1 MSVLKLSSIDAVAL
15 QWRSL
20 ASWEV
25 GQGRIRL
32 SYHTRNHRAAIK
44 GGVAGPN
51 ERKKEPEPLTLL
63 TVRGKV

>member
-1 MSVLKLSSIDAVAL
+1 MLKLPSIDAAAL

-32 SYHTRNHRAAIK
+32 WYCTRNHRAAIK

-51 ERKKEPEPLTLL
+51 ERKKEPEPLTPL
-63 TVRGKV
+63 TVRGRV